1 MLQGYGMII
10 NKTRV
15 NIINKTNKIWDN
27 IRLLE
32 RDLRIMREYLEN
44 MSDDSW
50 VKSKVSDIAKNSNKL
65 CREIGKGLE
74 NL

>member
-44 MSDDSW
+44 ESDDEW
-50 VKSKVSDIAKNSNKL
+50 VKNKVKDIAKNSNKL
-65 CREIGKGLE
+65 CREIKKGLE

>member
-1 MLQGYGMII
+1 MII